1 MRGEGEEEEEEEEE
15 RERERGGTTGGTYCQ
30 VGPRGVAR
38 VAPLS
43 DSTHKREV
51 GKNVSSG
58 QWKTGRQGGQRRR
71 GQGGGE
77 EMKRRITGDEGER
90 EGEREREQERE

>member
-1 MRGEGEEEEEEEEE
+1 MMVGRCELCTEMSTWRQNTDMREEEEKEGEDERRRRGEEKE
-15 RERERGGTTGGTYCQ
+15 RGGGTTGGTYCQ

-51 GKNVSSG
+51 GKTLAVG
-58 QWKTGRQGGQRRR
+58 IEIRRTGKQKWRQ
-71 GQGGGE
+71 E
-77 EMKRRITGDEGER
+77 TR
-90 EGEREREQERE
+90 EG